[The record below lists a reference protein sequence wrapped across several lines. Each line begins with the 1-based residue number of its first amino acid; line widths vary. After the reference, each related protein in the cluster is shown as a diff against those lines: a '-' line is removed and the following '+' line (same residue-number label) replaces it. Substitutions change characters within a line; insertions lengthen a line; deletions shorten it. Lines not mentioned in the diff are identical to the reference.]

1 MKKLVIA
8 LMALGICSCPSVA
21 QDLIPNDLD
30 IVSLNDSGDIADRHA
45 ENPAVSDNGRFIAF
59 QSAATNLAAGH
70 GGFTDIY
77 LRDRQNNSTIRISQ
91 GLANSPSNGDSTRP
105 AITPDGRFIA
115 FTSLASNLVASDSNA
130 SKDAFVYDRVNNSL
144 VRVSVRSDGNEGS
157 QDTGDQVSISDDGQ
171 LLTFI
176 GGGDLATPAA
186 ANNEHVYLHNRS
198 TGQTTLVSQASGTE
212 GNGASRRPYIE
223 GSGNHIIFISEAS
236 NLVAGD
242 SNGIGDIFSCEV
254 SSGTMSR
261 VSLTVGGSEITD
273 LASNFRPIIA
283 ANGRISAMI
292 HPSSQML
299 PSDSNGRRDII
310 IHDNSNG
317 QNTAV
322 SQHSN
327 GSLGNHNSAG
337 SAISEDGRFISFWS
351 DASNL
356 VDNDTNASRDAFLY
370 DRENQNTFR
379 INLSSSGQEADGTSS
394 QTDISGNGQ
403 FIAFG
408 SAASNITP
416 TANPSGQR
424 QILLMRNPMMAG
436 SSSHAVPSLPTPMQF
451 ILFGALLGLAARF
464 RAK

>member
-8 LMALGICSCPSVA
+8 LMVLGICSKHCVA
-21 QDLIPNDLD
+21 QDLSPNNLD
-30 IVSLNDSGDIADRHA
+30 IVSLNNAGDIADSHA
-45 ENPAVSDNGRFIAF
+45 DNPAVSDDGRFVAF
-59 QSAATNLAAGH
+59 QSSATNLAPGH
-70 GGFTDIY
+70 GGSSDIY
-77 LRDRQNNSTIRISQ
+77 LRDRQNNSTIRVSQ
-91 GLANSPSNGDSTRP
+91 GLGNTPSNGNSTRP
-105 AITPDGRFIA
+105 AITPDGRYVA
-115 FTSLASNLVASDSNA
+115 FTSLATNLVIADNNGN
-130 SKDAFVYDRVNNSL
+130 KDAFVYDRLNNSIE
-144 VRVSVRSDGNEGS
+144 RISIRSDGNEGS

-171 LLTFI
+171 LLTFV

-198 TGQTTLVSQASGTE
+198 TGQTTLVSQAAGTE
-212 GNGASRRPYIE
+212 ANAASRRPYIE
-223 GSGNHIIFISEAS
+223 GSGKHIIFISEAS
-236 NLVAGD
+236 NLVPGD
-242 SNGIGDIFSCEV
+242 GNAIGDIFSCEV

-261 VSLTVGGSEITD
+261 VSLTVGGNEITD
-273 LASNFRPIIA
+273 LASNFRPVIA

-292 HPSSQML
+292 HPSGQLLS
-299 PSDSNGRRDII
+299 SDSNGRRDII

-317 QNTAV
+317 QNSAV

-327 GSLGNHNSAG
+327 GDLGNHNSAG

-356 VDNDTNASRDAFLY
+356 VDNDNNASRDTFLY
-370 DRENQNTFR
+370 DRESQNTFR
-379 INLSSSGQEADGTSS
+379 INLSRTGQEADGASS

-424 QILLMRNPMMAG
+424 QILLMRNPMM
-436 SSSHAVPSLPTPMQF
+436 SNDNHAVPSLPIPMQV
-451 ILFGALLGLAARF
+451 ILFSALLGLVARF